1 MSVRGNRA
9 RKASERV
16 TGNPALFGRRVLVAS
31 LVILG
36 ALAVG
41 ASPASGETISLSIF
55 PDDCVQV
62 VVGGTPS
69 GSSWSISASRPML
82 GVVSDPFGP
91 YYGPAMG
98 TQHAGTTGSTPDNT
112 FSACNICPGGTLEI
126 TFVVAGSL
134 VPSSTLGFPNP
145 SYFPSTDVPNVAA
158 YETECG
164 LSAGLGLGGFEDLDL
179 AVEMLRPIFGPIM
192 ILIVVV
198 VIVLVGIP
206 LRTTPVPVSKDSRPR
221 PFESQEVTRG
231 SYVAET
237 APSATTGPDPSPI
250 EGGGES
256 LGGEGVQEGPP
267 DKAPPKN
274 PPP

>member
-1 MSVRGNRA
+1 MSVRRNGLR
-9 RKASERV
+9 RSRQSGKRIP
-16 TGNPALFGRRVLVAS
+16 TLIGRRVLLGS

-41 ASPASGETISLSIF
+41 ASPASGETIRLGIF

-62 VVGGTPS
+62 VVDGTPS
-69 GSSWSISASRPML
+69 GSSWSISASRAML
-82 GVVSDPFGP
+82 GVASNLFGI
-91 YYGPAMG
+91 YYGPTMG
-98 TQHAGTTGSTPDNT
+98 SQHAGTTGSTPDNT
-112 FSACNICPGGTLEI
+112 FSACNICPGGTLDI
-126 TFVVAGSL
+126 TFMVAGSL

-145 SYFPSTDVPNVAA
+145 SYFPSSDLGNLATYESQCGVSAA
-158 YETECG
+158 FD
-164 LSAGLGLGGFEDLDL
+164 LGGFEDLDL
-179 AVEMLRPIFGPIM
+179 AVEMLRPIFGPVM
-192 ILIVVV
+192 ILIVVFV
-198 VIVLVGIP
+198 IIIVLPPVRGVP
-206 LRTTPVPVSKDSRPR
+206 ASRTAASPGQ

-237 APSATTGPDPSPI
+237 APSSTTGPDASTI

-267 DKAPPKN
+267 DEAPPRN